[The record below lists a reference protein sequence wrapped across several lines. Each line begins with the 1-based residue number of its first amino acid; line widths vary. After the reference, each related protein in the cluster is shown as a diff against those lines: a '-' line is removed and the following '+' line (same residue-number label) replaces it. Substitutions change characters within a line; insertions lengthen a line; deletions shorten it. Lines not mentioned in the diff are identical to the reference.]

1 MNQLVSIIIP
11 SFNNAETIIETLQ
24 SIEKQS
30 YQNIEVIIVDDG
42 SSDDLKSIVSE
53 YQNSSPLTIS
63 YHFQDNAGPSVAR
76 NKGAQLARGTF
87 LLFLD
92 ADDLIHEN
100 YVQKAVKVLNENPA
114 INIVYADAEFFGAE
128 IGKWELSE
136 YNLQDF
142 LKYNSIPIFAVIKK
156 DVFHAVGNFD
166 EQLTFTEDWEL
177 WIRIIKTYGGV
188 YKIPETMYYYR
199 KRFNKSSLSDNM
211 NVNNNSDLSRLY
223 IYNKHY
229 DFYCENG
236 LDLTSL
242 INTTYHLK
250 HFKKK
255 YNNIWYKKLAA
266 KFKNKNND

>member
-11 SFNNAETIIETLQ
+11 SYNNADTIIETLQ
-24 SIEKQS
+24 SVEKQTHL
-30 YQNIEVIIVDDG
+30 NTEVIIVDDG
-42 SSDDLKSIVSE
+42 SSDDLKTIISE
-53 YQNSSPLTIS
+53 YQNVTPLTIS
-63 YHFQDNAGPSVAR
+63 YHYQDNAGPSVAR
-76 NKGAQLARGTF
+76 NKGAQLAKGTF

-92 ADDLIHEN
+92 ADDLIHES
-100 YVQKAVKVLNENPA
+100 YIEKAVKVLNENQT
-114 INIVYADAEFFGAE
+114 INIVYADAAFFGAE
-128 IGKWELSE
+128 VGKWDLAD

-142 LKYNSIPIFAVIKK
+142 LKYNSIPIFAVIKN
-156 DVFHAVGNFD
+156 DVFHKVGGFD
-166 EQLTFTEDWEL
+166 EKLTFTEDWEL
-177 WIRIIKTYGGV
+177 WIRIIKIFGGV
-188 YKIPETMYYYR
+188 YKINETMYFYR
-199 KRFNKSSLSDNM
+199 KRFNKTSLSDNM

-255 YNNIWYKKLAA
+255 YNNIWYKKLLA
-266 KFKNKNND
+266 KFKSKKDE

>member
-11 SFNNAETIIETLQ
+11 SYNNADTIIETLQ

-30 YQNIEVIIVDDG
+30 YKNNEVIIVDDG
-42 SSDDLKSIVSE
+42 SSDDLKTIIME
-53 YQNSSPLTIS
+53 YQNVTPLTIS
-63 YHFQDNAGPSVAR
+63 YHYQDNAGPSVAR
-76 NKGAQLARGTF
+76 NKGAQLAKGTF

-92 ADDLIHEN
+92 ADDLIHES
-100 YVQKAVKVLNENPA
+100 YIEMAVKVLNENTS
-114 INIVYADAEFFGAE
+114 INIVYGDAEFFGAE
-128 IGKWELSE
+128 VGKWDLAD

-142 LKYNSIPIFAVIKK
+142 LKYNSIPIFAVIKN
-156 DVFHAVGNFD
+156 DVFHKVGGFD

-177 WIRIIKTYGGV
+177 WIRIIKAFGGV
-188 YKIPETMYYYR
+188 HKINETMYFYR
-199 KRFNKSSLSDNM
+199 KRFNKTSLSDNM

-255 YNNIWYKKLAA
+255 YNNIWYKKLLA
-266 KFKNKNND
+266 KFKSKKDE